1 MTTPDERLF
10 RALIDNAADESLNPS
25 NEWEQE
31 MAKWFFY
38 TPEYELLHM
47 WIYNTTGDGF
57 REKLELLWEDIDS
70 NPTNSTKY
78 RLELR
83 KLGVNQERNVRL
95 HYGPAP
101 PPSDEWRKHN
111 AEMNS
116 LRVKDERGRYK

>member
-1 MTTPDERLF
+1 MATPDERLF

-25 NEWEQE
+25 DEWEQE

-57 REKLELLWEDIDS
+57 REELELLWEDIES

-95 HYGPAP
+95 HRDKGVELPDSWY
-101 PPSDEWRKHN
+101 ERN
-111 AEMNS
+111 A
-116 LRVKDERGRYK
+116 LKQRDDKGRYK

>member
-1 MTTPDERLF
+1 
-10 RALIDNAADESLNPS
+10 
-25 NEWEQE
+25 

-38 TPEYELLHM
+38 TSEYELLHM

-57 REKLELLWEDIDS
+57 REKLELLWEDIDN

-95 HYGPAP
+95 HRDSGVELPDSWY
-101 PPSDEWRKHN
+101 ERN
-111 AEMNS
+111 A
-116 LRVKDERGRYK
+116 LKQRDDKGRYK